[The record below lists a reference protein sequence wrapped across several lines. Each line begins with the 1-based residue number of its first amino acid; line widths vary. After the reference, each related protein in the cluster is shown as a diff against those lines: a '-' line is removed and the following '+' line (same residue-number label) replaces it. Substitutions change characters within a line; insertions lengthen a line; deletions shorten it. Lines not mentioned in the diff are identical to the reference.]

1 MDHLLLHCRAALS
14 LWPWLLKET
23 SLHWSI
29 LVSCNALLC
38 ENFKFFRGRRMGV
51 ALGRC
56 AMMKFFWVIWFER
69 NRRVFENVPGEVVEC
84 L

>member
-1 MDHLLLHCRAALS
+1 
-14 LWPWLLKET
+14 
-23 SLHWSI
+23 
-29 LVSCNALLC
+29 
-38 ENFKFFRGRRMGV
+38 MGV